1 MENTKELTYL
11 GVQLS
16 DNGSNLN
23 TIIKKRNKQKGTNK
37 RILNLIKFL
46 EKYTFECAFIF
57 FNSIV
62 RNSVLYGTEVMFN
75 LIEKEKREIEKI
87 EEGNLRSIFKTD
99 TGIQV
104 PIHLMYLDGGP
115 ARYQITR
122 YMVNFL
128 HYILQQEDNSLL
140 NLMFRAQEKSPTKGD
155 WVSETKKN

>member
-1 MENTKELTYL
+1 MCIYIFQFNCQKQCTIWHRSN
-11 GVQLS
+11 VQL
-16 DNGSNLN
+16 NRRR
-23 TIIKKRNKQKGTNK
+23 K
-37 RILNLIKFL
+37 
-46 EKYTFECAFIF
+46 
-57 FNSIV
+57 
-62 RNSVLYGTEVMFN
+62 
-75 LIEKEKREIEKI
+75 KREIEKI

-104 PIHLMYLDGGP
+104 PIHLMYLDGGQVP
-115 ARYQITR
+115 ARYQIKR